1 MSGSVLFARHGAYV
15 AIVYLP
21 EDQSD
26 AEVTQ
31 STVVAEGRRCLLI
44 LGDVRDS
51 NFCNDAVY
59 EPSTPFVGSTFS
71 STTPYIK
78 SIKQSIDDLTDEQF
92 EWTVR
97 FPIIR

>member
-51 NFCNDAVY
+51 NFCNDAV
-59 EPSTPFVGSTFS
+59 
-71 STTPYIK
+71 
-78 SIKQSIDDLTDEQF
+78 
-92 EWTVR
+92 
-97 FPIIR
+97 